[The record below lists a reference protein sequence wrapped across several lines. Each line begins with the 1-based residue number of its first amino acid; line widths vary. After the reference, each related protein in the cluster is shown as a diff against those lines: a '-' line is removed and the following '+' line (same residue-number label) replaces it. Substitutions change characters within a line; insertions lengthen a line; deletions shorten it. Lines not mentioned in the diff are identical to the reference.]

1 MKKIL
6 FVLCAFIMSASTV
19 MAQEVAGMW
28 QIKLNAGG
36 YTSFTKDN
44 GNHDQSFV
52 FDFGT
57 GYQVDENFYA
67 GLATGVW
74 TSVGHIKNDAFV
86 PVLFDLTFSPDHK
99 KVTPYLTVRGGMAVN
114 IVSQESAAHVPFY
127 AVGELQ
133 GGIAIALNENLDLTC
148 AAFSQRLEPIH
159 TQVDK
164 HGIGNIGLK
173 VGFNMHF

>member
-6 FVLCAFIMSASTV
+6 FALCALFMTANV

-74 TSVGHIKNDAFV
+74 TSVGHINNDAFV
-86 PVLFDLTFSPDHK
+86 PVLVDLTFSADHK
-99 KVTPYLTVRGGMAVN
+99 KVTPYLTVRAGMAVN
-114 IVSQESAAHVPFY
+114 VVSQNPDSHVPWY
-127 AVGELQ
+127 GVGELQ

-159 TQVDK
+159 TKVDK
-164 HGIGNIGLK
+164 SGIGNIGLK

>member
-1 MKKIL
+1 
-6 FVLCAFIMSASTV
+6 
-19 MAQEVAGMW
+19 MAQEIAGVW

-36 YTSFTKDN
+36 YTFFT
-44 GNHDQSFV
+44 
-52 FDFGT
+52 
-57 GYQVDENFYA
+57 
-67 GLATGVW
+67 
-74 TSVGHIKNDAFV
+74 
-86 PVLFDLTFSPDHK
+86 
-99 KVTPYLTVRGGMAVN
+99 KVTPYLTVRAGMAINV
-114 IVSQESAAHVPFY
+114 VSQQSETHVPWY

-133 GGIAIALNENLDLTC
+133 GGLAIALNENLDLTC